1 MGSFC
6 ISPMLYT
13 YYCWLDKTFPGK
25 NARTIIKKVAND
37 VIFANVAYYSVFYY
51 GMNYME
57 HKNHES
63 AKSEV
68 KKAFGWS
75 YLMGMIYWVPVMAC
89 NFKFFTPKNRVI
101 FIGVDFST

>member
-89 NFKFFTPKNRVI
+89 NFKFFRL
-101 FIGVDFST
+101 